1 MDHCIAGLLSNKIRF
16 NCFSTDKKHPT
27 QLKPCNESSPYCE
40 CSLVEEKALHFRSIL
55 LCSQWHSCSVTR
67 KKSPNVYKS
76 CPKMISLQKSYILT
90 TLQKLPKNVRYL
102 GKLIVAKGFKKL
114 PEVQKFDLSGHTAL
128 MSFTRSFSVFLTL
141 SIFLNPFIFFLIL
154 RHILSFFLFFLTNK
168 LSPSFF
174 LSLL

>member
-1 MDHCIAGLLSNKIRF
+1 
-16 NCFSTDKKHPT
+16 
-27 QLKPCNESSPYCE
+27 
-40 CSLVEEKALHFRSIL
+40 
-55 LCSQWHSCSVTR
+55 
-67 KKSPNVYKS
+67 
-76 CPKMISLQKSYILT
+76 MISLQKSYILT

-114 PEVQKFDLSGHTAL
+114 PEVQKFAQSGHTAL